1 MAMKLRRGS
10 SGARIGAVVALAF
23 TALAFAGRARADETV
38 TVCGPNPDHVFHA
51 YSSYAW
57 FDLGESCPGGPMA
70 STTQPTTATVR
81 DGQGAIWQT
90 SAPAG
95 LSIVGAIIPI
105 DSLTSYQVNDRSNG
119 QYGGDFYWQ
128 GGSSQIEP
136 NETGV
141 SLGPFNSS
149 DFGWLLSCDAATC
162 TDQANIHVFDVQLA
176 VRETTPPW
184 LAIARNGI
192 WQAPGWVRGS
202 WPLAFWGSSPSGLC
216 GLNAYFGA
224 NQLPGSTSARDTS
237 RWQQCLALPVGDQ
250 IVTND
255 YPQGGNT
262 LYVSGWDAAGETVSQ
277 TKTVYVDNQAPTVS
291 LSGPTDAPS
300 TAGSQYVTAT
310 ATAGPS
316 GVAGIACHVDSGP
329 GTWYPSSTASIPVS
343 GLGEHTVHCQAENN
357 AVGPSG
363 QRAVSAPAGFT
374 LKIGQ
379 PTISA
384 IAFTR
389 LVDGLRCRSVNERVR
404 VPAHWVTH
412 TRAGR
417 RVRVFRPARTR
428 LVRTRRC
435 HVRTERRRL
444 AIWVT
449 VRRHGRRVRIRERR
463 VIRVVL
469 QPHQVIRT
477 RRRVAHGHATTV
489 SGWLGTSSGVAL
501 AGQTV
506 DVLTAPDDGRS
517 GYSTAAVV
525 TTAADGSWSARIPAG
540 PSRSITATYAGGP
553 TTQGSLAAPVQMV
566 VPARVELVRV
576 VPRLVAWGG
585 TVRLTGRLKGG
596 YLPPGGAL
604 VRLRIGLGRSFI
616 TYGVHE
622 HVDGSG
628 RFSTSYTFGAG
639 DPGVHRTY
647 WFQLASLPMGDY
659 PYAPASSRHVSVL
672 VGGHP
677 PPTRRR

>member
-1 MAMKLRRGS
+1 
-10 SGARIGAVVALAF
+10 
-23 TALAFAGRARADETV
+23 V
-38 TVCGPNPDHVFHA
+38 TVCGPNPDHVFRA

-95 LSIVGAIIPI
+95 LSIVGAIIPTL
-105 DSLTSYQVNDRSNG
+105 SLTSYQVNDRSNG

-136 NETGV
+136 NETGM

-149 DFGWLLSCDAATC
+149 DFGWLLACVASTC
-162 TDQANIHVFDVQLA
+162 TDQANIHVFDIQLA
-176 VRETTPPW
+176 VRETTAPT
-184 LAIARNGI
+184 LAISPHGI
-192 WQAPGWVRGS
+192 WQAPGWVRGQ
-202 WPLAFWGSSPSGLC
+202 WPLSFWGSSPSGLC
-216 GLNAYFGA
+216 GLNADFGI
-224 NQLPGSTSARDTS
+224 NQLPGSISARDTS
-237 RWQQCLALPVGDQ
+237 RWQQCLALPVSDE

-255 YPQGGNT
+255 YPPGANT

-277 TKTVYVDNQAPTVS
+277 TKTVYVDNQVPSVS
-291 LSGPTDAPS
+291 LSGPTDASS
-300 TAGSQYVTAT
+300 TAGTQYVTAT

-316 GVAGIACHVDSGP
+316 GVAGISCHVDSGA
-329 GTWYPSSTASIPVS
+329 GTWYPSRAASIPVS
-343 GLGEHTVHCQAENN
+343 GLGDHTVRCQAENN
-357 AVGPSG
+357 AMGASG
-363 QRAVSAPAGFT
+363 QRAVSAPAAFS

-389 LVDGLRCRSVNERVR
+389 LVDGLRCRSVTERVR
-404 VPAHWVTH
+404 VPARWVRVTH
-412 TRAGR
+412 RGR
-417 RVRVFRPARTR
+417 RMRVLRPARTR
-428 LVRTRRC
+428 LVHARRC
-435 HVRTERRRL
+435 HVRAQRRRL

-449 VRRHGRRVRIRERR
+449 VRRHGRRVRIREHR

-469 QPHQVIRT
+469 QPHQVIST
-477 RRRVAHGHATTV
+477 RKRVAHGHATTV

-501 AGQTV
+501 GGRTV
-506 DVLTAPDDGRS
+506 DVLTAPEDGQS

-525 TTAADGSWSARIPAG
+525 RTAADGSWSAQISAG
-540 PSRSITATYAGGP
+540 PSRSITAAYAGGP
-553 TTQGSLAAPVQMV
+553 TTEGALAAPVQMI
-566 VPARVELVRV
+566 VPARVDLVRV
-576 VPRLVAWGG
+576 SPRRLAWGA
-585 TVRLTGRLKGG
+585 TVKLTGWLAGG

-604 VRLRIGLGRSFI
+604 VRLRIGLGRTFI

-622 HVDGSG
+622 HVGGSG
-628 RFSTSYTFGAG
+628 RFTNSYTFGVG

-659 PYAPASSRHVSVL
+659 PYAPASSRRLSVF

-677 PPTRRR
+677 QPTRRR